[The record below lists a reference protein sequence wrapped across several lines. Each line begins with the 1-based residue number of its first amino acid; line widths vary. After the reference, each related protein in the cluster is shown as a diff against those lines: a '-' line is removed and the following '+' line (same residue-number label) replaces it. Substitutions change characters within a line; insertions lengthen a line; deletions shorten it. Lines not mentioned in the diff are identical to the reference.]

1 MKVDTLVIGIGNP
14 GRSDDGVG
22 PRLAE
27 KVESWGLPSLRAL
40 ADYQLNIEHAAEVA
54 DSGLVIFID
63 ASVEAGRPFSF
74 YRPEPENRNDFS
86 THAMLPETVLITCRE
101 VYGKLP
107 PAYVLAI
114 RGENFAI
121 GESFSDQAAANLAE
135 AERFLAGVLRS
146 ADRLAAC
153 AGAISGPAPRNMNLS

>member
-1 MKVDTLVIGIGNP
+1 MDTLVIGIGNP
-14 GRSDDGVG
+14 GRSDDGMG
-22 PRLAE
+22 PLLAE
-27 KVESWGLPSLRAL
+27 KVESWGLRSVRAL

-54 DSGLVIFID
+54 DSGLVIFVD

-74 YRPEPENRNDFS
+74 YRPEPEHRNDFS

-101 VYGKLP
+101 VYGKTP

-121 GESFSDQAAANLAE
+121 GEGFSAGAEANLEE
-135 AERFLAGVLRS
+135 AGRFLAGLLRS
-146 ADRLAAC
+146 ADRQAAC
-153 AGAISGPAPRNMNLS
+153 AKAVSGLARTPGI